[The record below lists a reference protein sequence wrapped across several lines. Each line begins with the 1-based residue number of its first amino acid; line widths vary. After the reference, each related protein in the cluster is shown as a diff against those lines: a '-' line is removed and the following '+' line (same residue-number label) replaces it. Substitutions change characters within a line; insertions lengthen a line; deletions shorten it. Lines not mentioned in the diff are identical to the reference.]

1 VADNRATLYHRDP
14 SSSLILSVRTPQRAQ
29 ASVYA
34 LSIAAAKTSRL
45 FIIWGSDLDAHQ
57 AAPWTL
63 ATQFMKTEI
72 IRGAAHIARARES
85 KQAPRFHAAS
95 ETRNTRL

>member
-14 SSSLILSVRTPQRAQ
+14 SSSLILSIRTPHRAQ

-34 LSIAAAKTSRL
+34 LSIATAKTSRL
-45 FIIWGSDLDAHQ
+45 FIIWGSDLDAHH
-57 AAPWTL
+57 AAPRTL

-72 IRGAAHIARARES
+72 IRCAAHISRARES
-85 KQAPRFHAAS
+85 KQTPRFDAAN
-95 ETRNTRL
+95 ETGNTRF